1 MAPGYELTIG
11 LSIEAGCAVP
21 EVGALLVGAGVPEA
35 AAGEPC
41 LRMPTARAATPHVSV
56 MQLYVL
62 MRPMLRLH
70 AARVEALEPLK
81 AHSRRLAAD

>member
-1 MAPGYELTIG
+1 MG
-11 LSIEAGCAVP
+11 LPSIEAGCAVP
-21 EVGALLVGAGVPEA
+21 EVGVLVVVVGAGAPEA

-41 LRMPTARAATPHVSV
+41 LRMPTARAASPHVSV
-56 MQLYVL
+56 MQLYVH

-70 AARVEALEPLK
+70 AARVEALEPLQ